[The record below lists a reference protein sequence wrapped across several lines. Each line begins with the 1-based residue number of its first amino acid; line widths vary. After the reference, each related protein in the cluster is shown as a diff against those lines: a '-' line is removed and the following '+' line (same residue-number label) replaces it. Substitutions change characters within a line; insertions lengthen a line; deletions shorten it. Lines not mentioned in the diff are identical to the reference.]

1 MLYKA
6 CDAAGVANV
15 PTRTKSAD
23 QSPMK
28 AAYVMIKG
36 THQSRDS
43 AILPLCK
50 NMIRPFDDTATAS
63 VLAAGTIV
71 STVQTGTYFADGSI
85 SMTPKTFPSVSAQ

>member
-1 MLYKA
+1 MLHKT

-28 AAYVMIKG
+28 AAYVMVNG

-43 AILPLCK
+43 TILPT
-50 NMIRPFDDTATAS
+50 MQEQDATIR
-63 VLAAGTIV
+63 
-71 STVQTGTYFADGSI
+71 
-85 SMTPKTFPSVSAQ
+85 

>member
-28 AAYVMIKG
+28 AAYVMVNG
-36 THQSRDS
+36 THQSRHNT
-43 AILPLCK
+43 ILPPCK
-50 NMIRPFDDTATAS
+50 NRIRPFDDTATAS
-63 VLAAGTIV
+63 VLGAGTIV
-71 STVQTGTYFADGSI
+71 TVWFKLVSI
-85 SMTPKTFPSVSAQ
+85 SRMGPSP